1 MRKVILFILASC
13 AIVGAKVNPIAPVV
27 KNGCYTIS
35 TADELYGFAAIVNG
49 TLKDGRAAESSACG
63 KLANDILANDT
74 TTYYCGNTT
83 VTDANTGKK
92 DTVYTCVKPDYE
104 GSSYREIEVDPATI
118 EPHAQWIPLKNF
130 SGTFDGQGH

>member
-92 DTVYTCVKPDYE
+92 DTVYTCDKPD
-104 GSSYREIEVDPATI
+104 
-118 EPHAQWIPLKNF
+118 
-130 SGTFDGQGH
+130 